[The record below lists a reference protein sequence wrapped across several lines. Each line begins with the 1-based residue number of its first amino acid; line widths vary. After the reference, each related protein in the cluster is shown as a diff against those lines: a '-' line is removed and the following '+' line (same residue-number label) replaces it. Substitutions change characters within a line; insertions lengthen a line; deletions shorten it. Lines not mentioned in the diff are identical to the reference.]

1 MESVK
6 LDLDL
11 DEVELRSARDLE
23 LGITVKPPSGES
35 GPKLTDLRLELD
47 RASVD
52 LFEEHTIW
60 KTRGHNRFRFRF
72 KPKYLARKMHIEFL
86 IKGYDERGLEY
97 SSEPISKDLTLK
109 NPFILRSYEEK
120 MDKRGIAE
128 RRELFTKFNRFL
140 YERSMPVGF
149 VVGPPGIGKTTFL
162 EQWRHWAIK
171 DEKGEQFPI
180 IIIAHP
186 IVTPES
192 SFRDFIWEVDKAIY
206 SDFKRKY
213 RRPLPDDIRKTTTDT
228 FRSLGLP
235 SYSGK
240 RYRGRGAKLEKASRA
255 SYLVNPDYY
264 HTRFVQE
271 LCQCISKLIESELFR
286 PPVVVAID
294 DLQDWTLER
303 MGWLLTSM
311 TSLSESL
318 GIEMQV
324 VIAVRYRLDEL
335 FGDDRYALKALQ
347 HTLLHHTTAPHVP
360 RGESEAISEQRPSA
374 PEAQEHSEP
383 KLYFT
388 LGTLDSKQIRDAL
401 TERLPKPWFDW
412 WEIDLATYLESLTGG
427 NPQAVECVSYH
438 WWEMCASPSKLGDVL
453 NQSNLREKEEILE
466 KSLEKKGISVP
477 ELQGRRENSLPKL
490 WKRYYEALTSH
501 GLLRKN
507 DKKRKAAVLYL
518 KALAKNQPG
527 VPSEPREGMSREE
540 WRRRVGTDQLDE
552 EVVNCLEQLKLVERQ
567 GQSFHL
573 AIPVLC
579 ITDFEE
585 PEDE

>member
-23 LGITVKPPSGES
+23 LGITVKPPSSES

-60 KTRGHNRFRFRF
+60 ETTGHNRFRFRF
-72 KPKYLARKMHIEFL
+72 KPRYLARKMSIKFL

-97 SSEPISKDLTLK
+97 HSKPTKDLSLK

-171 DEKGEQFPI
+171 DKKSEQFPI

-186 IVTPES
+186 MVTQES

-213 RRPLPDDIRKTTTDT
+213 RRSRSLPGDIRKMTTDT

-271 LCQCISKLIESELFR
+271 FCQCISKLIESELFH

-318 GIEMQV
+318 GVEMRV

-347 HTLLHHTTAPHVP
+347 HTLLHHTMVKNRSKTT
-360 RGESEAISEQRPSA
+360 
-374 PEAQEHSEP
+374 SEP
-383 KLYFT
+383 KLYFP
-388 LGTLDSKQIRDAL
+388 LDTLDSRQIRLAL

-412 WEIDLATYLESLTGG
+412 WELDLATYLESLTGG

-438 WWEMCASPSKLGDVL
+438 WWEMCASPSELGDVL
-453 NQSNLREKEEILE
+453 NQSNLREKEETLE
-466 KSLEKKGISVP
+466 RSLEKKRISAP
-477 ELQGRRENSLPKL
+477 ELRGRRENSLPKL
-490 WKRYYEALTSH
+490 WKRYYEALISH

-507 DKKRKAAVLYL
+507 DKKRKVAILYL
-518 KALAKNQPG
+518 KALAKNQSG
-527 VPSEPREGMSREE
+527 VPSEPREGMSKEE

-567 GQSFHL
+567 GQFFHL